1 MHDALTGL
9 PNRACFYERTEQALR
24 SARRDDAST
33 AVLLFDLD
41 RFKEINDTLGHRYGD
56 LVLQDIGPRI
66 SAQLRPQDTL
76 ARLGGDEF
84 CVLLPHM
91 TASAAGLV
99 ARQIV
104 AALEDPF
111 EIDGMLLAVEASC
124 GIVVAPEQGDTA
136 DLLLQRADVAM
147 YLSKRSH
154 GDPVVYSDEVDVN
167 TPDRLALLGELRAAI
182 GRDELCLH
190 VQPQRDLVTAEVVGI
205 EALVRWNHPRLGF
218 LPPDRF
224 IPIAE
229 HTGQIGVASGRARE
243 CKDV

>member
-1 MHDALTGL
+1 
-9 PNRACFYERTEQALR
+9 
-24 SARRDDAST
+24 
-33 AVLLFDLD
+33 
-41 RFKEINDTLGHRYGD
+41 
-56 LVLQDIGPRI
+56 
-66 SAQLRPQDTL
+66 
-76 ARLGGDEF
+76 
-84 CVLLPHM
+84 
-91 TASAAGLV
+91 
-99 ARQIV
+99 
-104 AALEDPF
+104 
-111 EIDGMLLAVEASC
+111 MLLAVEASC

-229 HTGQIGVASGRARE
+229 IGRAHVRPP
-243 CKDV
+243 VTNAH

>member
-1 MHDALTGL
+1 M
-9 PNRACFYERTEQALR
+9 
-24 SARRDDAST
+24 
-33 AVLLFDLD
+33 
-41 RFKEINDTLGHRYGD
+41 
-56 LVLQDIGPRI
+56 RI
-66 SAQLRPQDTL
+66 SDWSSDVCSSDL
-76 ARLGGDEF
+76 GDEF

-167 TPDRLALLGELRAAI
+167 TPDRLALLGELR
-182 GRDELCLH
+182 RSE
-190 VQPQRDLVTAEVVGI
+190 
-205 EALVRWNHPRLGF
+205 
-218 LPPDRF
+218 
-224 IPIAE
+224 
-229 HTGQIGVASGRARE
+229 
-243 CKDV
+243 